1 MSSQFSPLDKE
12 KLIAAHTENINESIY
27 QACALLK
34 IHCVQR
40 LNSVHVNCVIRLSSA
55 HVNCVERLNSA
66 HVNCVQPLTTSHVST
81 FKKINIFFILDCVQ
95 HFTAPHIVL
104 NV

>member
-1 MSSQFSPLDKE
+1 
-12 KLIAAHTENINESIY
+12 
-27 QACALLK
+27 
-34 IHCVQR
+34 
-40 LNSVHVNCVIRLSSA
+40 
-55 HVNCVERLNSA
+55 CVERLNSA